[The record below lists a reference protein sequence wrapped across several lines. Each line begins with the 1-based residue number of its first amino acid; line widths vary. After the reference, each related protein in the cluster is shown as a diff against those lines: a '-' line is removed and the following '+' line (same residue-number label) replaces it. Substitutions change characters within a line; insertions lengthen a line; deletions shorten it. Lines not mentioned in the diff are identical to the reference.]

1 MVQQASF
8 DDFTYEVDVTRNVA
22 SKKRTTSDKPAETL
36 HPNIDL
42 YRSMPVSILI

>member
-22 SKKRTTSDKPAETL
+22 SKKRTTSDKAPETL
-36 HPNIDL
+36 HPDTDL
-42 YRSMPVSILI
+42 YRSMPVSTLV